1 MYRRTTALTD
11 ICPESPTHDNLLL
24 PTHCPKLSY
33 TPASCYE
40 HSPMQKPRLYA
51 LLFPFLLALF
61 SSATGADQRQ
71 HSKPTDEATAYSYAT
86 SGVLDERRPGEIWK
100 ILLDESNLGGKELEL
115 AELTLKAGTTVDA
128 HTHQSLEVIYVL
140 SGTFGHEVNGHY
152 YLLKPGMVGV
162 VRPGDH
168 VRHLVPKEHDA
179 RVLLI
184 WAPAGE
190 AKRIIDY
197 ATGTPIKAP
206 SESERPQ

>member
-1 MYRRTTALTD
+1 M
-11 ICPESPTHDNLLL
+11 
-24 PTHCPKLSY
+24 K
-33 TPASCYE
+33 
-40 HSPMQKPRLYA
+40 KPRLYA
-51 LLFPFLLALF
+51 LLFPSTIALL
-61 SSATGADQRQ
+61 SSAIGADQGHQ
-71 HSKPTDEATAYSYAT
+71 SKPTEAAGYSYAT
-86 SGVLDERRPGEIWK
+86 SGVLDERGPGEIWK

-115 AELTLKAGTTVDA
+115 AELTLKAGTTVPA

-179 RVLLI
+179 KLLLI

-190 AKRIIDY
+190 AKGIIDY
-197 ATGTPIKAP
+197 ATGMPIKAL